1 MKKIEAIVQPGTKD
15 AVVAAIKKIG
25 VGGVTVHQVQ
35 GQGAQD
41 PPLVGQYFSKDMII
55 CVVDDPKV
63 DEILDAIASAACT
76 GTKGDG
82 KVFVTTVVD
91 ALDICTKKRGTM
103 DI

>member
-1 MKKIEAIVQPGTKD
+1 MKKIETIVPSGKKD
-15 AVVAAIKKIG
+15 EVISSIKKVG

-41 PPLVGQYFSKDMII
+41 PPLVGEFFSRDMII
-55 CVVDDPKV
+55 CVADDPKV
-63 DEILDAIASAACT
+63 DEIINAIAGVACT

-82 KVFVTTVVD
+82 KVFVTEVVD
-91 ALDICTKKRGTM
+91 ALDICTKKRGTI

>member
-1 MKKIEAIVQPGTKD
+1 MKKIEAIVQSEAKD
-15 AVVAAIKKIG
+15 AVIAAIKKIG

-41 PPLVGQYFSKDMII
+41 PPLVGQYFSRDMII
-55 CVVDDPKV
+55 CVVDDPK
-63 DEILDAIASAACT
+63 LDDVINAIANVACT

-82 KVFVTTVVD
+82 KVFVTDIVD

-103 DI
+103 VI

>member
-1 MKKIEAIVQPGTKD
+1 MKKIEAIVQPGSKD
-15 AVVAAIKKIG
+15 AVIAAIKKIG

-55 CVVDDPKV
+55 CVVDDPK
-63 DEILDAIASAACT
+63 LDDVINAIANVACT

-82 KVFVTTVVD
+82 KVFVTDIVD